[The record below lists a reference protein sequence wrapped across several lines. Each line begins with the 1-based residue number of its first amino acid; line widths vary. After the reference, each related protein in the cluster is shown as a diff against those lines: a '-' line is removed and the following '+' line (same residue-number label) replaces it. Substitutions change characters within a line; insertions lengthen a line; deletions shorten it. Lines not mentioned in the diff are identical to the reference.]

1 MNCALAQIPKTFDKF
16 NIKKEEAAKFLVEQM
31 NIYIKEKANLLKEN
45 SELNKKATDLS
56 FENEKLKDEI
66 LKNELKIKN
75 NDNNA
80 LISKIEE
87 LEDLI
92 RKYKETY
99 SAEKTIDYE
108 GMIVRMD
115 LQIKEKD
122 SLINQ
127 YKEKLDTIMKNTTF
141 LNFDDREIV
150 NSVSQVLK
158 EKDNVIQ
165 NLKDKLIDKASG
177 NFNYDDILKN
187 KDNNV

>member
-1 MNCALAQIPKTFDKF
+1 MENVLASSTSSFDFSRNDKLTG
-16 NIKKEEAAKFLVEQM
+16 IKM
-31 NIYIKEKANLLKEN
+31 LLK
-45 SELNKKATDLS
+45 
-56 FENEKLKDEI
+56 LKNAQRIYDHYIGGNDNPEEYIDEI
-66 LKNELKIKN
+66 LKNELKLKN

-80 LISKIEE
+80 LIGKIEE

-92 RKYKETY
+92 RKFKETH
-99 SAEKTIDYE
+99 SPEKTIDYE

-122 SLINQ
+122 SLIIQ
-127 YKEKLDTIMKNTTF
+127 YKEKLDNIMKNTTF

-165 NLKDKLIDKASG
+165 NLKDKLIDKAAG
-177 NFNYDDILKN
+177 NFNYNDILKN